1 MSTADVSRL
10 FAILSLFTWGATLLT
25 IVLAVIYRRSPA
37 SAAGAFFEDL
47 RANAVWLAFAVAL
60 FTTLGSLY
68 LSEIAHFVPCPLCW
82 YQRIC
87 MYPLF
92 VALLVGGLR
101 RDREVWVYVLP
112 PAVVGAAIAIYH
124 TQLQAF
130 PKQVHF
136 CTPGADSCLN
146 RYIWE
151 FGFVSIPFMSLAAFS
166 FIIAMMLVVRSG
178 DSDALEPEFDDESD
192 PEDALSLSVRGV
204 S

>member
-1 MSTADVSRL
+1 MSTADFSKL
-10 FAILSLFTWGATLLT
+10 FAVLSLFVWAATLLT
-25 IVLAVIYRRSPA
+25 IVLAVIHRRSPD
-37 SAAGAFFEDL
+37 SAAGYLFDDL
-47 RANAVWLAFAVAL
+47 RRNALWLALAVAT

-68 LSEIAHFVPCPLCW
+68 LSEIAHFLPCPLCW

-87 MYPLF
+87 MYPLA

-101 RDREVWVYVLP
+101 RDRDVWAYVLP
-112 PAVVGAAIAIYH
+112 PAIIGAAFAIYH

-130 PKQVHF
+130 PAQSHLF
-136 CTPGADSCLN
+136 CVINDPCTV

-166 FIIAMMLVVRSG
+166 FIIAMMLLVRS
-178 DSDALEPEFDDESD
+178 DQPDELESEPTAASD
-192 PEDALSLSVRGV
+192 PEDMLTLSARGV

>member
-1 MSTADVSRL
+1 MSTADFSKL
-10 FAILSLFTWGATLLT
+10 FAVLSLFVWAATLLT
-25 IVLAVIYRRSPA
+25 TVLAVIHRRSPD
-37 SAAGAFFEDL
+37 STAGYLFDDL
-47 RANAVWLAFAVAL
+47 RRNALWLALAVAV

-87 MYPLF
+87 MYPLA

-101 RDREVWVYVLP
+101 RDREVWAYVLP
-112 PAVVGAAIAIYH
+112 PAVIGAAFAIYH

-130 PKQVHF
+130 PAQSHLF
-136 CTPGADSCLN
+136 CVINDPCTV

-166 FIIAMMLVVRSG
+166 FIIAMMLLVRS
-178 DSDALEPEFDDESD
+178 DQPDELESEPTDASDLEDTLT
-192 PEDALSLSVRGV
+192 LSARGV

>member
-1 MSTADVSRL
+1 MSTETLTRL
-10 FAILSLFTWGATLLT
+10 FAILSLVTWAATIIV
-25 IVLAVIYRRSPA
+25 IVLAVIHRRSPDS
-37 SAAGAFFEDL
+37 SAAYLFEDI
-47 RANAVWLAFAVAL
+47 RAYSVWLAFGVAL

-101 RDREVWVYVLP
+101 RDREVYAYVLP
-112 PAVVGAAIAIYH
+112 PAIIGAGFAIYH

-130 PKQVHF
+130 PKQHGPF
-136 CTPGADSCLN
+136 CKIAEPCTV
-146 RYIWE
+146 RYVWE
-151 FGFVSIPFMSLAAFS
+151 FGFVSIPFMSLAAFG
-166 FIIAMMLVVRSG
+166 FIITMMMVLRSG
-178 DSDALEPEFDDESD
+178 RSTELETLDDPTPDDE
-192 PEDALSLSVRGV
+192 LSLSGQGV

>member
-1 MSTADVSRL
+1 MSTETMSRF
-10 FAILSLFTWGATLLT
+10 FAILALITWGATGLV
-25 IVLAVIYRRSPA
+25 IILAVIHRTRPNSTLAY
-37 SAAGAFFEDL
+37 FFEDL
-47 RANAVWLAFAVAL
+47 RANAIWLAFGVAL

-92 VALLVGGLR
+92 LLLLIAGLR
-101 RDREVWVYVLP
+101 RDREIYWYALP
-112 PAVVGAAIAIYH
+112 PAIIGAGFAIYH

-130 PKQVHF
+130 PDQAGPF
-136 CTPGADSCLN
+136 CKIAEPCTV
-146 RYIWE
+146 RYVWE

-166 FIIAMMLVVRSG
+166 FIITMMFVLRS
-178 DSDALEPEFDDESD
+178 DRDADFELEESDAPT
-192 PEDALSLSVRGV
+192 PEDELTLSGQGV